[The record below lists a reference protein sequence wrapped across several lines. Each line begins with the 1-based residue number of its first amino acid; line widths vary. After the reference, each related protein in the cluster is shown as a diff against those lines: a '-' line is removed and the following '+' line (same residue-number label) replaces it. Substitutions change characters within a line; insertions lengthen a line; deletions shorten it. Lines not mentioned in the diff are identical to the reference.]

1 MCTLKQYN
9 HRKSDSMN
17 NQVQSYTRPK
27 RDIKPQLNLFYEK
40 LCNYFDNKMDLSYF
54 KWITH
59 KWLPN
64 RGSNADSLSI
74 HVHG

>member
-27 RDIKPQLNLFYEK
+27 RDIKPQLNLFYE
-40 LCNYFDNKMDLSYF
+40 SYAIILII
-54 KWITH
+54 KWIYLT
-59 KWLPN
+59 
-64 RGSNADSLSI
+64 SNGLHTSGYPIEDQMLT
-74 HVHG
+74 V